1 MLDKQNAVAIL
12 KYSSFQVARVWFIF
26 PLIFY
31 VLEQL
36 RVTLQIQRW
45 R

>member
-1 MLDKQNAVAIL
+1 MLDMQNAVAIL
-12 KYSSFQVARVWFIF
+12 KCSSFQVAIVWFIF

-31 VLEQL
+31 VLEQP

-45 R
+45 K

>member
-1 MLDKQNAVAIL
+1 MLDMKNAVAIL

-36 RVTLQIQRW
+36 RVTLKIQRW
-45 R
+45 K